1 MIGLQWARVW
11 LCIGHLHPIMS
22 QQHIARAAT
31 ASSRGPSRLRSAPVS
46 LSFVVIKT
54 VVRRARRIPSARGE
68 LQQGATNSGRW
79 RLRANSVSGPRPAA
93 RRYIR
98 ALCSFLWYTLVVRWH
113 RNTWS
118 SVWWGMVRS
127 AVKNKTKNQKES
139 KKNSNTL
146 HNKHDWPLSDTQSS
160 STKLKIWWQAAD
172 YCWWSSAT
180 SATT

>member
-1 MIGLQWARVW
+1 MKDINSRVKKKKKSNQKKWLKSFYWKENVIGLQWARVW

-22 QQHIARAAT
+22 QQHIACATT
-31 ASSRGPSRLRSAPVS
+31 ASRRGSSRLRSAPVS

-54 VVRRARRIPSARGE
+54 VVRRAWRIPSARGE

-127 AVKNKTKNQKES
+127 AVKKIQY
-139 KKNSNTL
+139 
-146 HNKHDWPLSDTQSS
+146 NKHD
-160 STKLKIWWQAAD
+160 
-172 YCWWSSAT
+172 
-180 SATT
+180 